1 MGCAWADA
9 KPLRLPANVWLVAN
23 LADLLEMN
31 APDTPWKRTHAVL
44 TEPGNI
50 IEPLQSTIRFGAVFH
65 GGQYDQPMCPT
76 LRRLEPAVGNFA
88 ALRDLFPATPP
99 VGNDSEAA
107 YALESI
113 RDWQMSSDPSQ
124 ASNTVVLVRGFTSEI
139 VCEADAPPGMPGNSS
154 TPGYE
159 RLRDDIASLRGLGI
173 RTFVITMD
181 DSPGFFMADASRLF
195 AQLGGTLTPY
205 GAASADELKVS
216 LQAVFSDAISCDIQL
231 AGTVSA
237 GEECR
242 GEVSLDDEL
251 LACNGADGWRLK
263 GDSTVELVGAACER
277 IRQSPHLSIRAR
289 FPCDV
294 ILL

>member
-1 MGCAWADA
+1 MGRRQRTVKLARRFVARAAEGALRSSVKTRCTLAPPLFARSVCAGLALAACANEHHASQGDRDAGSMTADPGDAHAQAVPDARVDSSRGRGDATDMGCAWADA

-139 VCEADAPPGMPGNSS
+139 VCEADAPPEIG
-154 TPGYE
+154 
-159 RLRDDIASLRGLGI
+159 
-173 RTFVITMD
+173 
-181 DSPGFFMADASRLF
+181 
-195 AQLGGTLTPY
+195 
-205 GAASADELKVS
+205 
-216 LQAVFSDAISCDIQL
+216 
-231 AGTVSA
+231 
-237 GEECR
+237 
-242 GEVSLDDEL
+242 
-251 LACNGADGWRLK
+251 
-263 GDSTVELVGAACER
+263 
-277 IRQSPHLSIRAR
+277 RAH
-289 FPCDV
+289 V
-294 ILL
+294 